1 MSCLCYILGLIL
13 SKNGFDSLI
22 QTLGSILTADINV
35 ALLSEDEPRS
45 SVDTSLVL
53 ISTVLFSL
61 PQFTSSPSLLAVEA
75 LPYIFLFGYVL
86 PKSNSSLDGSA
97 AQALWGRFIQDQG
110 SNHFDKTAIF
120 SGIQDLLKT
129 IVVDTQMRP
138 R

>member
-1 MSCLCYILGLIL
+1 MSGLIL

-22 QTLGSILTADINV
+22 QTLGSVLTADINV
-35 ALLSEDEPRS
+35 ALLSESEPRS

-53 ISTVLFSL
+53 ISTALFSL

-86 PKSNSSLDGSA
+86 PRSNSSLDGSA

-110 SNHFDKTAIF
+110 SNHFDQTAIF
-120 SGIQDLLKT
+120 SGIRDLLKT